1 MQHAVVTY
9 IVQHLLNSDQTEQ
22 KKRLFSQL
30 NVDRTGQLSL
40 QELEV
45 GFRKEFGEQVSKD
58 EISQIFNMMD
68 INRNGKIDYTEWV
81 AATLDYDKILKSRK
95 IETAFEFF
103 DKQNRKKIGIEEL
116 KKVIGSKRKAVEDQV
131 YLSIISEV
139 DRDGDFEID
148 LQDFY

>member
-1 MQHAVVTY
+1 MQHAIVTY

-30 NVDRTGQLSL
+30 NVDRSGQLSL
-40 QELEV
+40 LELED
-45 GFRKEFGEQVSKD
+45 GFRNEFGEQVSKD

-81 AATLDYDKILKSRK
+81 AATLDYDKIMKGQK

-116 KKVIGSKRKAVEDQV
+116 KLVIGSKRKAVEDQV
-131 YLSIISEV
+131 YLSILREV
-139 DRDGDFEID
+139 DRDGDLELD
-148 LQDFY
+148 L

>member
-1 MQHAVVTY
+1 M
-9 IVQHLLNSDQTEQ
+9 I
-22 KKRLFSQL
+22 
-30 NVDRTGQLSL
+30 
-40 QELEV
+40 
-45 GFRKEFGEQVSKD
+45 
-58 EISQIFNMMD
+58 D

-81 AATLDYDKILKSRK
+81 AATLDYDKILKGRK

-131 YLSIISEV
+131 YFSIIREV

-148 LQDFY
+148 L